1 MIATDTVAMNL
12 IMYMHEIDIWCKMKN
27 GSRDGAKW
35 NNGSRWCKMKMATD
49 GAKMRKKS
57 EDAKWRWTA
66 NDESKEM
73 IIDINSA
80 FSKSDFVVKNLSH
93 I

>member
-1 MIATDTVAMNL
+1 
-12 IMYMHEIDIWCKMKN
+12 
-27 GSRDGAKW
+27 
-35 NNGSRWCKMKMATD
+35 MKMTTD

-80 FSKSDFVVKNLSH
+80 FSKLDFVVKNLSH